1 MIDTHSH
8 LDGPEFA
15 EDLEQTLL
23 RAKAA
28 GVEKIFVPGICWADT
43 PRLLE
48 ICNTHAGLL
57 YPMVG
62 LHPENIMD
70 EDYHEVLEKM
80 ERLIAESVAE
90 SEGMNIASAES
101 EGMNAALAET
111 EGMNI
116 ASAETEGMNAAL
128 AETEGMP
135 YACKKHI
142 AKAPI
147 IGIGE
152 VGLDLYWDDT
162 HKSEQME
169 VLESQLQWAE
179 KYRLP
184 LMIHSRNAHAE
195 LMEIMERHRSS
206 NLTGVFH
213 CFTGTPDEARDLLS
227 FPGFM
232 LGIGGVVTFKKS
244 TLRETIKEAV
254 PLSRIV
260 LETDSPYM
268 APVPNRGK
276 RNESAYVKNV
286 AEMLADVFGLDLHTI
301 VLHTTENALKVFPK
315 AVFFMKK

>member
-15 EDLEQTLL
+15 DDLEQTLL

-90 SEGMNIASAES
+90 TEGMNIASAES
-101 EGMNAALAET
+101 
-111 EGMNI
+111 
-116 ASAETEGMNAAL
+116 EGMNAAL

-301 VLHTTENALKVFPK
+301 VLHTTKNALKVFPK

>member
-90 SEGMNIASAES
+90 TEGMNIAS
-101 EGMNAALAET
+101 AET

-301 VLHTTENALKVFPK
+301 VLHTTKNALKVFPK

>member
-90 SEGMNIASAES
+90 TEGMNIATAKS
-101 EGMNAALAET
+101 EGMNAAL
-111 EGMNI
+111 
-116 ASAETEGMNAAL
+116 AETEGMNAAL

>member
-48 ICNTHAGLL
+48 ICNAHAGLL

-90 SEGMNIASAES
+90 
-101 EGMNAALAET
+101 T

-142 AKAPI
+142 AKTPI

>member
-48 ICNTHAGLL
+48 ICNAHAGLL
-57 YPMVG
+57 YPMIG

-90 SEGMNIASAES
+90 TEETNEVSAKSDNTNEV
-101 EGMNAALAET
+101 
-111 EGMNI
+111 
-116 ASAETEGMNAAL
+116 SAKFGN
-128 AETEGMP
+128 MP
-135 YACKKHI
+135 HACDEHST
-142 AKAPI
+142 KAPI

>member
-90 SEGMNIASAES
+90 TEGMNIASAES
-101 EGMNAALAET
+101 EGMNIASAET

>member
-101 EGMNAALAET
+101 EGMNAALAE
-111 EGMNI
+111 
-116 ASAETEGMNAAL
+116 S
-128 AETEGMP
+128 EGMP

-152 VGLDLYWDDT
+152 IGLDLYWDDT

>member
-48 ICNTHAGLL
+48 ICNAHAGLL
-57 YPMVG
+57 YPMIG

-90 SEGMNIASAES
+90 TEGLNIASAETEGLNIASAES
-101 EGMNAALAET
+101 
-111 EGMNI
+111 
-116 ASAETEGMNAAL
+116 EGMNAAL

-286 AEMLADVFGLDLHTI
+286 AEMLADVFCLDLHTI

>member
-57 YPMVG
+57 YPMIG

>member
-15 EDLEQTLL
+15 DDLEQTLL

-101 EGMNAALAET
+101 EGMNAALAE
-111 EGMNI
+111 
-116 ASAETEGMNAAL
+116 S
-128 AETEGMP
+128 EGMP

>member
-57 YPMVG
+57 YPMVD

>member
-90 SEGMNIASAES
+90 TEGMNIASAES
-101 EGMNAALAET
+101 EGMNAALAE
-111 EGMNI
+111 
-116 ASAETEGMNAAL
+116 SEGMNAAL

>member
-90 SEGMNIASAES
+90 
-101 EGMNAALAET
+101 
-111 EGMNI
+111 
-116 ASAETEGMNAAL
+116 
-128 AETEGMP
+128 TEGMP

-142 AKAPI
+142 TKAPI

>member
-90 SEGMNIASAES
+90 TEGMNIASAES
-101 EGMNAALAET
+101 EGMN
-111 EGMNI
+111 I
-116 ASAETEGMNAAL
+116 ASAESEGMNAAL

>member
-15 EDLEQTLL
+15 DDLEQTLL

-101 EGMNAALAET
+101 
-111 EGMNI
+111 
-116 ASAETEGMNAAL
+116 EGMNAAL

>member
-80 ERLIAESVAE
+80 ERLIEESVSE
-90 SEGMNIASAES
+90 TEGMNIAS
-101 EGMNAALAET
+101 AET

-116 ASAETEGMNAAL
+116 ASAESEGMNAAL

>member
-90 SEGMNIASAES
+90 TEGMNIASAAS
-101 EGMNAALAET
+101 

>member
-90 SEGMNIASAES
+90 TEGMNIASAES
-101 EGMNAALAET
+101 
-111 EGMNI
+111 
-116 ASAETEGMNAAL
+116 EGMNAAL

-195 LMEIMERHRSS
+195 LMEIIERHRSS
-206 NLTGVFH
+206 NLTGVLH

>member
-90 SEGMNIASAES
+90 TEGMNIASAES
-101 EGMNAALAET
+101 EGMNAALAES

-116 ASAETEGMNAAL
+116 ASAASEGMNAAL

-315 AVFFMKK
+315 AVFFIKK

>member
-15 EDLEQTLL
+15 DDLEQTLL

-90 SEGMNIASAES
+90 TEGMNIASAES
-101 EGMNAALAET
+101 EGMN
-111 EGMNI
+111 I
-116 ASAETEGMNAAL
+116 ASAESEGMNAAL

>member
-80 ERLIAESVAE
+80 ERLIAESV
-90 SEGMNIASAES
+90 
-101 EGMNAALAET
+101 AET

-286 AEMLADVFGLDLHTI
+286 AEMLADVLGLDLHTI

>member
-90 SEGMNIASAES
+90 TEGMNIAS
-101 EGMNAALAET
+101 AET

-152 VGLDLYWDDT
+152 VGLDQYWDDT